1 VRLRRL
7 VIRSSFGTSSLRILG
22 VAYFEYKSVG
32 PSQWHI
38 TLSRPFTMELELF
51 VYKLLL
57 VLSLEFDVVEIKGFQ
72 DVVG

>member
-1 VRLRRL
+1 MAYHFVP
-7 VIRSSFGTSSLRILG
+7 SLHDGIG
-22 VAYFEYKSVG
+22 V
-32 PSQWHI
+32 
-38 TLSRPFTMELELF
+38 